1 MKIKDMFE
9 HDIDR
14 NINGVIKVDQ
24 EDDGSVRQELNEYVV
39 TDELRRHFKTLF
51 DAYNRALDAPT
62 DKVGVWISG
71 SFGSGKSHF
80 LKMLSYLFTNRE
92 AAGKTAIEYIAP
104 RFEDDELADKAKRAA
119 GVTTDAILF
128 NMGIKSPLNKDGSA
142 VARIFAKMYYESRGF
157 YGADFKLARLE
168 RRIDDAGKT
177 QEFRAAFEE
186 VNHSPW
192 VDGREDYDFNSDD
205 VIEALSRT
213 GVMSKDEAE
222 RWYEKSESNDFSI
235 DQLTDDIAKYTKRRE
250 QECGGSYRMIFMA
263 DEMSQFI
270 ASDTELMLNLQSIVE
285 ALGTKCGGRVWVMV
299 TGQQAIDQITKVKG
313 SDFSKIQDRFNTRL
327 SLSSSCADEVIRRRI
342 LAKNQA
348 ANDLLKAEY
357 QERSAVLNNLY
368 SFKDAAADLIGY
380 EGAEDF
386 ASTYPF
392 ADYQFKL
399 IQKIMDEMRNHGAS
413 GKNSSSAER
422 SMLSGF
428 QDSARCIEDKDQN
441 ALVPLWRFYNT
452 ISTSLEDYHR
462 RVVLRA
468 ADAAQKGQGLEECD
482 IPVLKLLFLI
492 LYVDKDMPANVDNL
506 VTLMTDDVRTDRIVV
521 REQISQSL
529 ERLVRQNYV
538 ARNGETYKYLTDEE
552 QEIAQQISRVQP
564 DATKITSKAAQI
576 MFRQVF
582 ENAKVSVGKNVFDV
596 EEYLDDTRYNS
607 ASGLALRVISG
618 VDGAP
623 IPSREDLLLSSSRG
637 EAIVVLDSQQD
648 YYDCLYQSA
657 CIEQYLNSRQADNRS
672 EVVASILRGKQEERV
687 ALDKRAEDLMRQA
700 VLHGTFYVYGSEY
713 SPVKSASAKNM
724 IEDCVRQLVSVTYN
738 KLSLIDKNY
747 DSDVQIKQILTA
759 YTPAMNGQEPN
770 AGAIEAV
777 MRLLEARA
785 AQHMQVTMSE
795 LLETYHA
802 KPYGWA
808 EIDIAAV
815 VATLLAQ
822 KRARLLC
829 AGQAIDLRDSKI
841 IDYLRKAA
849 KARQAVVEAR
859 QQLSRSAISKARQA
873 VEELSGNH
881 TLPLEEDS
889 LAEACRGELEKRR
902 DSLASLL
909 SVKYQRNPDY
919 PGYKEVV
926 NAKNLIEGLLQ
937 SGRDAVDLIMAI
949 AAKENELRD
958 TAEDLEDIDEFF
970 DSKVTVFDGACE
982 IFKQMESERDYFE
995 GASETLDALSVIGEA
1010 VKQPSL
1016 SLQFQKLSEANLQV
1030 RAAYKELLD
1039 QKRIAM
1045 LNSVEERYGDIEAYA
1060 QSKGIALARIGESR
1074 SARKDEV
1081 HNAAT
1086 LTALDAV
1093 PVKLDRAQTTLYKMI
1108 DDAYEEANRPKPA
1121 NTSVTVTTDHSGS
1134 AAPGSPNEPQSAPAP
1149 RRRVKSVSRSMV
1161 FRPLELNSQ
1170 QQIDEYLDAARKEL
1184 LRSLEGNDA
1193 IRLG

>member
-51 DAYNRALDAPT
+51 DAYDRALDDTT
-62 DKVGVWISG
+62 DKIGVWISG

-186 VNHSPW
+186 INHSPW

-250 QECGGSYRMIFMA
+250 QECGGSYRMIIMA

-357 QERSAVLNNLY
+357 QERSAVLNNLC

-399 IQKIMDEMRNHGAS
+399 IQKIMDELRNHGAS

-428 QDSARCIEDKDQN
+428 QDSARCIEEKDQT

-492 LYVDKDMPANVDNL
+492 LYVDKDMPANVENL
-506 VTLMTDDVRTDRIVV
+506 ITLMTDDVRTDRIVV

-564 DATKITSKAAQI
+564 DAAKITSKAAQI

-582 ENAKVSVGKNVFDV
+582 ENAKVTVGKNVFDV

-607 ASGLALRVISG
+607 ASGLALRVITG
-618 VDGAP
+618 VDGTP

-700 VLHGTFYVYGSEY
+700 VLHGTFCVYGSEY

-747 DSDVQIKQILTA
+747 DSDMQIKQILTA
-759 YTPAMNGQEPN
+759 YTPAMNGQESN

-849 KARQAVVEAR
+849 KARQAV
-859 QQLSRSAISKARQA
+859 
-873 VEELSGNH
+873 EELSGNP

-889 LAEACRGELEKRR
+889 LAEACRGELEKRH

-909 SVKYQRNPDY
+909 SVEYQRNPGY

-926 NAKNLIEGLLQ
+926 HAKNLIEGLLQ

-949 AAKENELRD
+949 AGKEEELGD
-958 TAEDLEDIDEFF
+958 AAEDLEDIDEFF
-970 DSKVTVFDGACE
+970 GSKVAVFDSACE
-982 IFKQMESERDYFE
+982 IFKRMESERDYFE
-995 GASETLDALSVIGEA
+995 GDSETLDALSVIGGA

-1016 SLQFQKLSEANLQV
+1016 SLQFQKLSEANLKV
-1030 RAAYKELLD
+1030 RTAYKELLD

-1060 QSKGIALARIGESR
+1060 QNRGVALARIGETH

-1081 HNAAT
+1081 HNATT

-1093 PVKLDRAQTTLYKMI
+1093 PAKLDRAQTALYRMI
-1108 DDAYEEANRPKPA
+1108 DEAYEEANRPKPA
-1121 NTSVTVTTDHSGS
+1121 NTSVTVTTDHSGVT
-1134 AAPGSPNEPQSAPAP
+1134 APGLPNEPQSVPVP

-1161 FRPLELNSQ
+1161 FRPLELSSQ
-1170 QQIDEYLDAARKEL
+1170 QQIDDYLEAARKEL

>member
-1 MKIKDMFE
+1 
-9 HDIDR
+9 
-14 NINGVIKVDQ
+14 
-24 EDDGSVRQELNEYVV
+24 
-39 TDELRRHFKTLF
+39 
-51 DAYNRALDAPT
+51 
-62 DKVGVWISG
+62 
-71 SFGSGKSHF
+71 
-80 LKMLSYLFTNRE
+80 
-92 AAGKTAIEYIAP
+92 
-104 RFEDDELADKAKRAA
+104 
-119 GVTTDAILF
+119 
-128 NMGIKSPLNKDGSA
+128 
-142 VARIFAKMYYESRGF
+142 
-157 YGADFKLARLE
+157 
-168 RRIDDAGKT
+168 
-177 QEFRAAFEE
+177 
-186 VNHSPW
+186 
-192 VDGREDYDFNSDD
+192 
-205 VIEALSRT
+205 
-213 GVMSKDEAE
+213 
-222 RWYEKSESNDFSI
+222 
-235 DQLTDDIAKYTKRRE
+235 
-250 QECGGSYRMIFMA
+250 
-263 DEMSQFI
+263 
-270 ASDTELMLNLQSIVE
+270 
-285 ALGTKCGGRVWVMV
+285 
-299 TGQQAIDQITKVKG
+299 
-313 SDFSKIQDRFNTRL
+313 
-327 SLSSSCADEVIRRRI
+327 
-342 LAKNQA
+342 
-348 ANDLLKAEY
+348 
-357 QERSAVLNNLY
+357 
-368 SFKDAAADLIGY
+368 
-380 EGAEDF
+380 
-386 ASTYPF
+386 
-392 ADYQFKL
+392 
-399 IQKIMDEMRNHGAS
+399 
-413 GKNSSSAER
+413 
-422 SMLSGF
+422 
-428 QDSARCIEDKDQN
+428 
-441 ALVPLWRFYNT
+441 
-452 ISTSLEDYHR
+452 
-462 RVVLRA
+462 
-468 ADAAQKGQGLEECD
+468 
-482 IPVLKLLFLI
+482 
-492 LYVDKDMPANVDNL
+492 MPANVENL
-506 VTLMTDDVRTDRIVV
+506 VTLMTDDVRTDRINV

-564 DATKITSKAAQI
+564 DAAKISSKAAQI

-582 ENAKVSVGKNVFDV
+582 ENAKVTVGKNVFDV
-596 EEYLDDTRYNS
+596 EEYL
-607 ASGLALRVISG
+607 ALRVVSG
-618 VDGAP
+618 VDGTP

-747 DSDVQIKQILTA
+747 DSDMQIKQILTA
-759 YTPAMNGQEPN
+759 YTPAMNGQESN

-841 IDYLRKAA
+841 LDFLRKAA

-859 QQLSRSAISKARQA
+859 QQLSRAAISKARQA

-881 TLPLEEDS
+881 TLPLEEDG

-909 SVKYQRNPDY
+909 SVEYQRNPGY

-926 NAKNLIEGLLQ
+926 DAKNLIEGLLR

-949 AAKENELRD
+949 AGKEEELGD

-970 DSKVTVFDGACE
+970 GSKVAVFDSACE
-982 IFKQMESERDYFE
+982 IFKRMESERDYFE
-995 GASETLDALSVIGEA
+995 ADSETLDALSVIGGA

-1016 SLQFQKLSEANLQV
+1016 SLQFQKLSEANLQA

-1060 QSKGIALARIGESR
+1060 QNKGVTLARIGETH

-1081 HNAAT
+1081 HNATT

-1093 PVKLDRAQTTLYKMI
+1093 PAKLDRAQTALYRMI
-1108 DDAYEEANRPKPA
+1108 DEAYEEANRPKPA
-1121 NTSVTVTTDHSGS
+1121 NTSVTVTTDHSRT
-1134 AAPGSPNEPQSAPAP
+1134 AASGLPNEPQSVPAP

-1161 FRPLELNSQ
+1161 FRPLELSSQ
-1170 QQIDEYLDAARKEL
+1170 QQIDDYLEAARKEL

>member
-1 MKIKDMFE
+1 
-9 HDIDR
+9 
-14 NINGVIKVDQ
+14 
-24 EDDGSVRQELNEYVV
+24 
-39 TDELRRHFKTLF
+39 
-51 DAYNRALDAPT
+51 
-62 DKVGVWISG
+62 
-71 SFGSGKSHF
+71 
-80 LKMLSYLFTNRE
+80 
-92 AAGKTAIEYIAP
+92 
-104 RFEDDELADKAKRAA
+104 
-119 GVTTDAILF
+119 
-128 NMGIKSPLNKDGSA
+128 
-142 VARIFAKMYYESRGF
+142 
-157 YGADFKLARLE
+157 
-168 RRIDDAGKT
+168 
-177 QEFRAAFEE
+177 
-186 VNHSPW
+186 
-192 VDGREDYDFNSDD
+192 
-205 VIEALSRT
+205 
-213 GVMSKDEAE
+213 
-222 RWYEKSESNDFSI
+222 
-235 DQLTDDIAKYTKRRE
+235 
-250 QECGGSYRMIFMA
+250 MI
-263 DEMSQFI
+263 
-270 ASDTELMLNLQSIVE
+270 T
-285 ALGTKCGGRVWVMV
+285 
-299 TGQQAIDQITKVKG
+299 
-313 SDFSKIQDRFNTRL
+313 
-327 SLSSSCADEVIRRRI
+327 
-342 LAKNQA
+342 
-348 ANDLLKAEY
+348 
-357 QERSAVLNNLY
+357 
-368 SFKDAAADLIGY
+368 
-380 EGAEDF
+380 
-386 ASTYPF
+386 
-392 ADYQFKL
+392 
-399 IQKIMDEMRNHGAS
+399 
-413 GKNSSSAER
+413 
-422 SMLSGF
+422 
-428 QDSARCIEDKDQN
+428 
-441 ALVPLWRFYNT
+441 
-452 ISTSLEDYHR
+452 
-462 RVVLRA
+462 
-468 ADAAQKGQGLEECD
+468 
-482 IPVLKLLFLI
+482 
-492 LYVDKDMPANVDNL
+492 
-506 VTLMTDDVRTDRIVV
+506 
-521 REQISQSL
+521 
-529 ERLVRQNYV
+529 
-538 ARNGETYKYLTDEE
+538 
-552 QEIAQQISRVQP
+552 
-564 DATKITSKAAQI
+564 
-576 MFRQVF
+576 
-582 ENAKVSVGKNVFDV
+582 
-596 EEYLDDTRYNS
+596 
-607 ASGLALRVISG
+607 G
-618 VDGAP
+618 VDGTP

-700 VLHGTFYVYGSEY
+700 VLHGTFYVYGGEY

-747 DSDVQIKQILTA
+747 DSDMQIKQILTA
-759 YTPAMNGQEPN
+759 YTPAMNGQESN

-859 QQLSRSAISKARQA
+859 QQLSRAAISKARQA

-889 LAEACRGELEKRR
+889 LAEACREELEKRR

-909 SVKYQRNPDY
+909 SVEYLRNPGY
-919 PGYKEVV
+919 PGYTEVV
-926 NAKNLIEGLLQ
+926 DAKNLIEGLLQ

-949 AAKENELRD
+949 AGKEEELGD
-958 TAEDLEDIDEFF
+958 AAEDLEDIDEFF
-970 DSKVTVFDGACE
+970 GSKVAVFDSACE
-982 IFKQMESERDYFE
+982 IFKRMESERDYFE
-995 GASETLDALSVIGEA
+995 ADSETLDALSVIGGA

-1060 QSKGIALARIGESR
+1060 QGRGIALARIGESH

-1108 DDAYEEANRPKPA
+1108 DDAYEEANHPKPA
-1121 NTSVTVTTDHSGS
+1121 NTSVTVTTDYSGVT
-1134 AAPGSPNEPQSAPAP
+1134 APGQPNKPQSAPAP

-1161 FRPLELNSQ
+1161 FRPLELSSQ
-1170 QQIDEYLDAARKEL
+1170 QQIDDYLDAARKEL

>member
-24 EDDGSVRQELNEYVV
+24 EDDGSVRQELSEYVV

-51 DAYNRALDAPT
+51 DVYVRALDAPT

-186 VNHSPW
+186 INHSPW
-192 VDGREDYDFNSDD
+192 IDGREDYDFNSDD
-205 VIEALSRT
+205 VIEALSCT

-222 RWYEKSESNDFSI
+222 RWYEKTESNDFSI

-250 QECGGSYRMIFMA
+250 QECGGPYRMIFMA

-342 LAKNQA
+342 LAKNQD

-399 IQKIMDEMRNHGAS
+399 IQKIMDELRNHGAS

-492 LYVDKDMPANVDNL
+492 LYVDKDMPANVENL
-506 VTLMTDDVRTDRIVV
+506 VTLMTDDVRTDRINV

-564 DATKITSKAAQI
+564 DAAKITSKAAQI

-582 ENAKVSVGKNVFDV
+582 ENAKVTVGKNVFDV

-618 VDGAP
+618 VDGIP

-687 ALDKRAEDLMRQA
+687 ALDKRAEELMRQA
-700 VLHGTFYVYGSEY
+700 VLHGTFYVYGGEY

-724 IEDCVRQLVSVTYN
+724 IEDCVRQLVSVTYS
-738 KLSLIDKNY
+738 KLPLIDKNY
-747 DSDVQIKQILTA
+747 DSDMQVKQILTA

-841 IDYLRKAA
+841 LDYLRKAA
-849 KARQAVVEAR
+849 
-859 QQLSRSAISKARQA
+859 KARQA

-889 LAEACRGELEKRR
+889 LAEACREELEKRR

-909 SVKYQRNPDY
+909 SVEYLRNPGY
-919 PGYKEVV
+919 PGYTEVV
-926 NAKNLIEGLLQ
+926 DAKNLIEGLLQ

-949 AAKENELRD
+949 AGKEEELGD
-958 TAEDLEDIDEFF
+958 AAEDLEDIDEFF
-970 DSKVTVFDGACE
+970 GSKVAVFDSACE
-982 IFKQMESERDYFE
+982 IFKRMESERDYFE
-995 GASETLDALSVIGEA
+995 GDSETLDALSVIGGA

-1060 QSKGIALARIGESR
+1060 QGKGIALARIGESH

-1108 DDAYEEANRPKPA
+1108 DDAYKEANHPKPA
-1121 NTSVTVTTDHSGS
+1121 NTSVTVRTDYSGVT
-1134 AAPGSPNEPQSAPAP
+1134 APGQPNKPQSAPAP

-1161 FRPLELNSQ
+1161 FRPLELSSQ
-1170 QQIDEYLDAARKEL
+1170 QQIDDYLDAARKEL

>member
-51 DAYNRALDAPT
+51 DAYDRALDDTT
-62 DKVGVWISG
+62 DKIGVWISG

-186 VNHSPW
+186 INHSPW

-342 LAKNQA
+342 LAKNQD

-399 IQKIMDEMRNHGAS
+399 IQKIMDELRNHGAS

-462 RVVLRA
+462 RVALRA

-492 LYVDKDMPANVDNL
+492 LYVDKDMPANVENL
-506 VTLMTDDVRTDRIVV
+506 ITLMTDDVRTDRIVV

-618 VDGAP
+618 VDGTP

-657 CIEQYLNSRQADNRS
+657 CIEQYLNSRQADSRS

-687 ALDKRAEDLMRQA
+687 ALDKRAEELMRQA
-700 VLHGTFYVYGSEY
+700 VLHGTFYVYGGEY

-724 IEDCVRQLVSVTYN
+724 IEDCVRQLVSVTYS
-738 KLSLIDKNY
+738 KLPLIDKNY
-747 DSDVQIKQILTA
+747 DSDMQIKQILTA

-841 IDYLRKAA
+841 LDYLRKAA
-849 KARQAVVEAR
+849 
-859 QQLSRSAISKARQA
+859 KARQA

-958 TAEDLEDIDEFF
+958 AAEDLEDIDEFF

-995 GASETLDALSVIGEA
+995 GASETLDALSVIREA

-1016 SLQFQKLSEANLQV
+1016 SLQFQKLSEANLRV
-1030 RAAYKELLD
+1030 RAAYRELLD
-1039 QKRIAM
+1039 QKRISM

-1060 QSKGIALARIGESR
+1060 QNKGVALTRIGESH

-1108 DDAYEEANRPKPA
+1108 DDAYEEANRPIPA
-1121 NTSVTVTTDHSGS
+1121 NTSVTVTTDYTG
-1134 AAPGSPNEPQSAPAP
+1134 ATAPGLPNKPQSAPAP

-1161 FRPLELNSQ
+1161 FRPLELSSQ
-1170 QQIDEYLDAARKEL
+1170 QQIDDYLDAARKEL

>member
-24 EDDGSVRQELNEYVV
+24 EDDGSVRQELSEYVV

-51 DAYNRALDAPT
+51 DVYVRALDAPT

-186 VNHSPW
+186 INHSPW
-192 VDGREDYDFNSDD
+192 IDGREDYDFNSDD
-205 VIEALSRT
+205 VIEALSCT

-222 RWYEKSESNDFSI
+222 RWYEKTESNDFSI

-250 QECGGSYRMIFMA
+250 QECGGPYRMIFMA

-342 LAKNQA
+342 LAKNQD

-399 IQKIMDEMRNHGAS
+399 IQKIMDELRNHGAS

-492 LYVDKDMPANVDNL
+492 LYVDKDMPANVENL
-506 VTLMTDDVRTDRIVV
+506 VTLMTDDVRTDRINV

-564 DATKITSKAAQI
+564 DAAKITSKAAQI

-582 ENAKVSVGKNVFDV
+582 ENAKVTVGKNVFDV

-618 VDGAP
+618 VDGIP

-687 ALDKRAEDLMRQA
+687 ALDKRAEELMRQA
-700 VLHGTFYVYGSEY
+700 VLHGTFYVYGGEY

-724 IEDCVRQLVSVTYN
+724 IEDCVRQLVSVTYS
-738 KLSLIDKNY
+738 KLPLIDKNY
-747 DSDVQIKQILTA
+747 DSDMQVKQILTA

-841 IDYLRKAA
+841 LDYLRKAA
-849 KARQAVVEAR
+849 
-859 QQLSRSAISKARQA
+859 KARQA

-889 LAEACRGELEKRR
+889 LAEACREELEKRR

-909 SVKYQRNPDY
+909 SVEYLRNPGY
-919 PGYKEVV
+919 PGYTEVV
-926 NAKNLIEGLLQ
+926 DAKNLIEGLLQ

-949 AAKENELRD
+949 AGKEEELGD
-958 TAEDLEDIDEFF
+958 AAEDLEDIDEFF
-970 DSKVTVFDGACE
+970 GSRVAVFDSACE
-982 IFKQMESERDYFE
+982 IFKRMESERDYFE
-995 GASETLDALSVIGEA
+995 GDSETFDALSVIGGA

-1060 QSKGIALARIGESR
+1060 QGKGIALARIGESH

-1108 DDAYEEANRPKPA
+1108 DDAYKEANHPKPA
-1121 NTSVTVTTDHSGS
+1121 NTSVTVRTDYSGVT
-1134 AAPGSPNEPQSAPAP
+1134 APGQPNKPQSAPAP

-1161 FRPLELNSQ
+1161 FRPLELSSQ
-1170 QQIDEYLDAARKEL
+1170 QQIDDYLDAARKEL